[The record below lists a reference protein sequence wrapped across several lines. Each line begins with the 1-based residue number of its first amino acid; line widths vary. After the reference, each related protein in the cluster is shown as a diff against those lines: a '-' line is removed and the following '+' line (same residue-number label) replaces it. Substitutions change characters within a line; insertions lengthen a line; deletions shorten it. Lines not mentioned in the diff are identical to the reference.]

1 MAIVNASPINAMA
14 FSVCH
19 RTIDT
24 YTIPESYIFVRK
36 VGLLPFETAFNDH
49 GRCGA

>member
-1 MAIVNASPINAMA
+1 MAIVNASPVNAMA
-14 FSVCH
+14 FRVCH